1 MVALANG
8 VIPWAEGGSAFDYFF
23 RPIRPKTDQGGEMIY
38 WERPEGGTVFN
49 AGSIGSGWALSA
61 DPRFQT
67 LMRNVLARFGVQRSG
82 G

>member
-1 MVALANG
+1 
-8 VIPWAEGGSAFDYFF
+8 
-23 RPIRPKTDQGGEMIY
+23 MIY